1 MQRII
6 RILLFILVCAT
17 LLSGFAL
24 RRLIAENERLRGN
37 CEALTEDVRL
47 YRTRAGESAASVQVL
62 ELKLSEFRKQ
72 HQADTERIRALGIS
86 LRRAESYAKSA
97 MEQRY
102 ADSVVLRDTVI
113 LRDTVR
119 IFEGGDR
126 WSHIAG
132 IIAGDRL
139 SYEIH
144 TVDTLHQVVHRVPR
158 KWWFFR
164 FGTRAIRQEI
174 WSSNPHTQLVYS
186 EYVELGRRRR

>member
-6 RILLFILVCAT
+6 RFLLLVFIGAT
-17 LLSGFAL
+17 LLSGVVL
-24 RRLIAENERLRGN
+24 RGLYEENERLKRN
-37 CEALTEDVRL
+37 CEALTEDVTL
-47 YRTRAGESAASVQVL
+47 YRTRAGESAASVRVL

-113 LRDTVR
+113 LHDTVR
-119 IFEGGDR
+119 LFEGGDR

-139 SYEIH
+139 SYDIH

-158 KWWFFR
+158 KWCFFR

-174 WSSNPHTQLVYS
+174 WSSNPNTQLVYS
-186 EYVELGRRRR
+186 EYVELKR

>member
-6 RILLFILVCAT
+6 RFLLLVFIGAT
-17 LLSGFAL
+17 LLSGVVL
-24 RRLIAENERLRGN
+24 RGLYEENERLKRN
-37 CEALTEDVRL
+37 CEALSEDITL

-72 HQADTERIRALGIS
+72 HQADTERIRAFGIS
-86 LRRAESYAKSA
+86 LRRAESYAKST

-113 LRDTVR
+113 LHDTVR
-119 IFEGGDR
+119 LFEGGDR

-139 SYEIH
+139 SYDIH

-174 WSSNPHTQLVYS
+174 WSSNPNTQLVYS
-186 EYVELGRRRR
+186 EYVELKR

>member
-1 MQRII
+1 MQRIT
-6 RILLFILVCAT
+6 RILLLIAIGAT
-17 LLSGFAL
+17 LLSGVVL
-24 RRLIAENERLRGN
+24 RGLYEENERLKRN
-37 CEALTEDVRL
+37 CEALSEDVTL

-113 LRDTVR
+113 LHDTVR
-119 IFEGGDR
+119 LFEGGDR

-139 SYEIH
+139 SYDIH

-174 WSSNPHTQLVYS
+174 WSSNPNTQLVYS
-186 EYVELGRRRR
+186 EYVELKR

>member
-6 RILLFILVCAT
+6 RFLLLVFIGAT
-17 LLSGFAL
+17 LLSGIVL
-24 RRLIAENERLRGN
+24 KGLYEENERLKRN

-102 ADSVVLRDTVI
+102 KDSVVLRDTVI
-113 LRDTVR
+113 LHDTVR
-119 IFEGGDR
+119 LFEGGDR

-139 SYEIH
+139 SYDFRS
-144 TVDTLHQVVHRVPR
+144 VDTLHQVVHRVPR

-174 WSSNPHTQLVYS
+174 WSSNPNTQLVYS
-186 EYVELGRRRR
+186 EYVELKR

>member
-6 RILLFILVCAT
+6 RILLVILACAT
-17 LLSGFAL
+17 LLSGIAL
-24 RRLIAENERLRGN
+24 RRLMAENERLRGN

-47 YRTRAGESAASVQVL
+47 YRTRTGESAASVQALQL
-62 ELKLSEFRKQ
+62 EVDEFRKQ
-72 HQADTERIRALGIS
+72 HKADAERIRELGIR
-86 LRRAESYAKSA
+86 LRRTESYAKSA

-102 ADSVVLRDTVI
+102 SEAVVVRDTVI

-126 WSHIAG
+126 WSRIAG
-132 IIAGDRL
+132 IIAGDTLR
-139 SYEIH
+139 YDIR

-186 EYVELGRRRR
+186 EYVELGRRR

>member
-6 RILLFILVCAT
+6 RILLIILSCAT
-17 LLSGFAL
+17 LLSGIAL
-24 RRLIAENERLRGN
+24 RRLTAENERLRGN

-47 YRTRAGESAASVQVL
+47 YRTRADESAASVQALQL
-62 ELKLSEFRKQ
+62 EVSEFRKQ
-72 HQADTERIRALGIS
+72 HKEDAERIRALGIR
-86 LRRAESYAKSA
+86 LRRTESYAKSA

-102 ADSVVLRDTVI
+102 AEAVVVRDTVI

-126 WSHIAG
+126 WSRIAG
-132 IIAGDRL
+132 IIAGDSLHYDIR
-139 SYEIH
+139 I
-144 TVDTLHQVVHRVPR
+144 VDTLHQVVHRVPR

-186 EYVELGRRRR
+186 EYVKLGRRR

>member
-6 RILLFILVCAT
+6 RILLLILACAT
-17 LLSGFAL
+17 LLSGFVA
-24 RRLIAENERLRGN
+24 RRLYAENERLRGN
-37 CEALTEDVRL
+37 CKALTEDVTL
-47 YRTRAGESAASVQVL
+47 YRTRADESAASVQAL
-62 ELKLSEFRKQ
+62 ELKLGEFRRQ
-72 HQADTERIRALGIS
+72 HKADTERIKALGIS

-97 MEQRY
+97 MEQHY
-102 ADSVVLRDTVI
+102 TDSIVLRDTVI
-113 LRDTVR
+113 LHDTVR

-126 WSHIAG
+126 WGRIAG

-139 SYEIH
+139 SYDIH

-158 KWWFFR
+158 KWLFFR

-186 EYVELGRRRR
+186 EYVELRRR

>member
-6 RILLFILVCAT
+6 RFLLLVFIGAT
-17 LLSGFAL
+17 LLSGVVL
-24 RRLIAENERLRGN
+24 RGLYEENERLKRN
-37 CEALTEDVRL
+37 CEALSEDVTL
-47 YRTRAGESAASVQVL
+47 YRTRAGESAASVRVL

-102 ADSVVLRDTVI
+102 ADSVALRDTVI
-113 LRDTVR
+113 LHDTVR
-119 IFEGGDR
+119 LFEGGDR

-139 SYEIH
+139 SYDIH

-174 WSSNPHTQLVYS
+174 WSSNPNTQLVYS
-186 EYVELGRRRR
+186 EYVELKR

>member
-1 MQRII
+1 MQRIT
-6 RILLFILVCAT
+6 RILLLITIGAT
-17 LLSGFAL
+17 LLSGVVL
-24 RRLIAENERLRGN
+24 RGLYEENERLKRN
-37 CEALTEDVRL
+37 CEALSENVTL
-47 YRTRAGESAASVQVL
+47 YRTRAGESAASAQVL

-102 ADSVVLRDTVI
+102 KDSVVLRDTVI
-113 LRDTVR
+113 LHDTVR
-119 IFEGGDR
+119 LFEGGDR

-139 SYEIH
+139 SYDIH

-174 WSSNPHTQLVYS
+174 WSSNPNTQLVYS
-186 EYVELGRRRR
+186 EYVELKR

>member
-1 MQRII
+1 MQRIT
-6 RILLFILVCAT
+6 RILLLITIGAT
-17 LLSGFAL
+17 LLSGVV
-24 RRLIAENERLRGN
+24 LRGLYEENKRLKRN
-37 CEALTEDVRL
+37 CEALSEDVTL

-86 LRRAESYAKSA
+86 LRRAESYAKSV

-113 LRDTVR
+113 LHDTVR
-119 IFEGGDR
+119 LFEGGDR

-139 SYEIH
+139 SYDIH

-164 FGTRAIRQEI
+164 FGTSAIRQEI
-174 WSSNPHTQLVYS
+174 WSSNPNTQLVYS
-186 EYVELGRRRR
+186 EYVELKR

>member
-113 LRDTVR
+113 LHDTVHL
-119 IFEGGDR
+119 FEGGDR

-132 IIAGDRL
+132 SIAGDRL
-139 SYEIH
+139 SYDIH

-186 EYVELGRRRR
+186 EYVELGRRR

>member
-6 RILLFILVCAT
+6 RFLLLIFIGAT
-17 LLSGFAL
+17 LLSGVVL
-24 RRLIAENERLRGN
+24 RGLYEENERLKRN
-37 CEALTEDVRL
+37 CEALNEDITL

-102 ADSVVLRDTVI
+102 VDSVVLRDTVI
-113 LRDTVR
+113 LHDTVR
-119 IFEGGDR
+119 LFEGGDR

-139 SYEIH
+139 SYDIH

-174 WSSNPHTQLVYS
+174 WSSNPNTQLVYS
-186 EYVELGRRRR
+186 EYVELKR

>member
-6 RILLFILVCAT
+6 RFLLLVFIGAT
-17 LLSGFAL
+17 LLSGVVL
-24 RRLIAENERLRGN
+24 RGLYEENERLKRN
-37 CEALTEDVRL
+37 CEALSEDITL
-47 YRTRAGESAASVQVL
+47 YRTQAGESAASVQVL

-113 LRDTVR
+113 LHDTVR
-119 IFEGGDR
+119 LFEGGDR

-139 SYEIH
+139 SYDIH

-164 FGTRAIRQEI
+164 FGIRAIRQEI
-174 WSSNPHTQLVYS
+174 WSSNPNTQLVYS
-186 EYVELGRRRR
+186 EYVELKR

>member
-6 RILLFILVCAT
+6 RFLLLVFIGAT
-17 LLSGFAL
+17 LLSGVVL
-24 RRLIAENERLRGN
+24 RGLYEENERLKRN
-37 CEALTEDVRL
+37 CEALSEDVTL
-47 YRTRAGESAASVQVL
+47 YRTRAGESAASVRVL

-102 ADSVVLRDTVI
+102 TDSVVLRDTVI
-113 LRDTVR
+113 LHDTVR
-119 IFEGGDR
+119 LFEGGDR

-139 SYEIH
+139 SYDIH

-174 WSSNPHTQLVYS
+174 WSSNPNTQLVYS
-186 EYVELGRRRR
+186 EYVELKR

>member
-6 RILLFILVCAT
+6 RFLLLVFIGAT
-17 LLSGFAL
+17 LLSGVVL
-24 RRLIAENERLRGN
+24 KGLYEENERLKRN
-37 CEALTEDVRL
+37 CEALNEDVTL

-86 LRRAESYAKSA
+86 LRHAESYAKSA

-113 LRDTVR
+113 LHDTVR
-119 IFEGGDR
+119 LFEGGDR

-139 SYEIH
+139 SYDIH

-174 WSSNPHTQLVYS
+174 WSSNPNTQLVYS
-186 EYVELGRRRR
+186 EYVELKR

>member
-6 RILLFILVCAT
+6 RILLFISVCAT
-17 LLSGFAL
+17 LLSGTAI

-47 YRTRAGESAASVQVL
+47 YRTRAGESAVSVQALQL
-62 ELKLSEFRKQ
+62 EISEFRKQ
-72 HQADTERIRALGIS
+72 HKEDAERIRELGIR
-86 LRRAESYAKSA
+86 LRRTESYAKSA

-102 ADSVVLRDTVI
+102 SEAVVVRDTVI

-126 WSHIAG
+126 WSRIAG
-132 IIAGDRL
+132 IIAGDSLHYDIR
-139 SYEIH
+139 

-186 EYVELGRRRR
+186 EYVELGRRR

>member
-1 MQRII
+1 MQRIT
-6 RILLFILVCAT
+6 RILLLITIGAT
-17 LLSGFAL
+17 LLSGVV
-24 RRLIAENERLRGN
+24 LRGLYEENKRLKRN
-37 CEALTEDVRL
+37 CEALSEDVTL

-102 ADSVVLRDTVI
+102 VDSVVLRDTVI
-113 LRDTVR
+113 LHDTVR
-119 IFEGGDR
+119 LFEGGDR

-139 SYEIH
+139 SYDIH

-174 WSSNPHTQLVYS
+174 WSSNPNTQLVYS
-186 EYVELGRRRR
+186 EYVELKR

>member
-47 YRTRAGESAASVQVL
+47 YRTRAGESAASVQALAL
-62 ELKLSEFRKQ
+62 EISEFRKQ
-72 HQADTERIRALGIS
+72 HQADTERIRELGIR
-86 LRRAESYAKSA
+86 LRRTESYAKSA

-102 ADSVVLRDTVI
+102 SEDVVVRDTVI

-126 WSHIAG
+126 WSRIAG

-186 EYVELGRRRR
+186 EYVELRRR